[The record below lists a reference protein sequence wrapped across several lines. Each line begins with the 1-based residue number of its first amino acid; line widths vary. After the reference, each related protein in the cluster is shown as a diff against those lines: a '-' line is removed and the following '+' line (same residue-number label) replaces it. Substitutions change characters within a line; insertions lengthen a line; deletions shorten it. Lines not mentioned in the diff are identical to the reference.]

1 MSQPKPAGRP
11 PRGVPLPKP
20 AGTLNNN
27 ADTVPAAV
35 SEVPDDKKE
44 EVDAWLK
51 ELYDPKYATPD
62 YINQMWEALA
72 YKGFDR
78 GSVIKQLKRLTRDMK
93 IIIELI
99 VVTALRGPQ
108 AASNIKLSNGK
119 TPKEM
124 GVPAS
129 GAQGTKIL
137 TLNKIL
143 SATADLA
150 AFYLKKMNVPKRI
163 ITSPLPGWLQ
173 FPSAGS
179 IKLPKDLREQHLEF
193 ASKFSS
199 LIGGIFQEQIYSQME
214 NNAYLDEKLRL
225 FD

>member
-11 PRGVPLPKP
+11 LRGVPIPKL
-20 AGTLNNN
+20 AGALNNN

-35 SEVPDDKKE
+35 SEIPEDKKE
-44 EVDAWLK
+44 EIDAWLK
-51 ELYDPKYATPD
+51 ELYDPKYATVES
-62 YINQMWEALA
+62 INQMWEALA

-78 GSVIKQLKRLTRDMK
+78 VTVVKQLKKLTRDMK
-93 IIIELI
+93 IVIELI

-108 AASNIKLSNGK
+108 AASNVKLSNGR

-150 AFYLKKMNVPKRI
+150 AFYLKKMNVPKRVA
-163 ITSPLPGWLQ
+163 SSLPGWLQ

-179 IKLPKDLREQHLEF
+179 IKLPKDTRDQHMEF
-193 ASKFSS
+193 SIKFSS
-199 LIGGIFQEQIYSQME
+199 LIGGAFQEQIYVQME
-214 NNAYLDEKLRL
+214 NNAYLDERLHL